1 MCRAGKGLPMG
12 VNYLEMLK
20 FGLKFMAGEDGST
33 LASSVEKVAGN
44 VEHIARL
51 VKETAREARVEL
63 IPKAKMVYDRLKS
76 EGKIE

>member
-1 MCRAGKGLPMG
+1 MPMDYMG
-12 VNYLEMLK
+12 ILK
-20 FGLKFMAGEDGST
+20 YGLKFMAGEDGST
-33 LASSVEKVAGN
+33 LAASVEKVAGN

-63 IPKAKMVYDRLKS
+63 IPKAKMVYERLKA